1 MNLFSSWLSSARLVP
16 AILLVI
22 ASAPACAQLSVASVS
37 GTVEDPSGAQLT
49 AVSIKLLNLQTGGV
63 NLAATDAEG
72 EFLIPGVLPGLYSMQ
87 VQRDGF
93 AALHLIG
100 LNLSIGEE
108 RRFRIRLQ
116 VGNVEQSVEVN
127 AGGQNL
133 VTADAEMSTAVNSHL
148 TANLPL
154 NGRSFQDLVAMTPG
168 SVEVSPQVPRNSGF
182 SVNGQPVDTNT
193 YWIDGVSANFGSGP
207 ADTDLKVPAAG
218 QYASV
223 TSQGTTQGLVSL
235 DALQEFR
242 VIASNASAEYGGT
255 PGGQFSLLTRQGTDK
270 VHATAYSYLRNGY
283 FDAVNWFGGY
293 TGLGAAAYYHQQ
305 DIGGSLSL
313 PLVFSPKGRG
323 KPLANFFGSYEEL
336 HADQRTPPVFEY
348 VPNAQLCEDVPAAL
362 LAALRAFPCFS
373 LSTEDP
379 PQLERYYI
387 RDVSSQPGFIKSM
400 DIRLDRNFNGHLA
413 GFIRFGDSPSG
424 SDSADLETLTT
435 TKLQNQSLTF
445 GLDAQISSRAGN
457 EFRLEWARGSATSV
471 SSHQISN
478 PLSQAVDLP
487 AVLGSPGP
495 SAQSRAEIYIRTLGL
510 GETSAWVDT
519 GENALRQIE
528 VRDTL
533 SIQHD
538 HHLLRMGFDLL
549 NDHSAVVPLP
559 WTIEA
564 DYLSVDSLLNNSA
577 DLLIERRTE
586 PAHPVFQRF
595 AAFLQD
601 NWRATRQVSVTAG
614 LRWDVD
620 PPRRSSDGNDAFR
633 VGGDPSQPDS
643 LSISPR
649 GTALWKTDWS
659 AFAPRVSI
667 AWQPSQRTGKELVF
681 RGGFGVLFDSPERAV
696 APAFT
701 AMGFSASALTAGA
714 AIPYVA
720 ASVPSP
726 DVPGPDTLGYLFP
739 RTLRNPYSM
748 QWNLSLERALGKQQ
762 SATLSYVGANG
773 RSLLVSQRKAVDN
786 TAFPL
791 RELVTFPA
799 GVSSQYNS
807 LQFSYRGQVGSQLGW
822 LASYVWSHAI
832 DTGGPNPWA
841 SLTRGNA
848 DTDVRHNLQAG
859 VAWTLPQVNGTSL
872 LHDAFSR
879 WGFDSRV
886 FLRSSY
892 PVNVLGNLFYD
903 PVTGERFYTG
913 ADLVAGLPI
922 YLSDPALPGK
932 RMLNGGPN
940 ARDGAFQ
947 LPSGSAEGNAPR
959 NFARGFAAQQVSL
972 ALRRDIHLHGGL
984 YLQLRCDV
992 FNISN
997 SPDFGYID
1005 PHLTNQFFGQ
1015 PVLTLNQSY
1024 GQTGSLYQTGGP
1036 RSVQWMFR
1044 VHW

>member
-1 MNLFSSWLSSARLVP
+1 VNLFSSWSSSARLVP

-22 ASAPACAQLSVASVS
+22 ASAPVCAQLSVASVS
-37 GTVEDPSGAQLT
+37 GTVEDPSGARLT

-63 NLAATDAEG
+63 NLAVTDAEG
-72 EFLIPGVLPGLYSMQ
+72 EFLIPGVLPGAYSMQ

-127 AGGQNL
+127 AEGQNL
-133 VTADAEMSTAVNSHL
+133 VTADAEMSTVVNSHL

-168 SVEVSPQVPRNSGF
+168 SVEVSPQVPRNGGF

-255 PGGQFSLLTRQGTDK
+255 PGGQFSLLTRQGTDR

-283 FDAVNWFGGY
+283 FDATNWFAGY
-293 TGLGAAAYYHQQ
+293 TGIRASAYYHQQ

-313 PLVFSPKGRG
+313 PIVFSPKARG
-323 KPLANFFGSYEEL
+323 EPLANFFGSYEEL
-336 HADQRTPPVFEY
+336 HAEQRTPPVFEY
-348 VPNAQLCEDVPAAL
+348 VPNARLCQAVPAAL
-362 LAALRAFPCFS
+362 QAALSSFPCYS
-373 LSTEDP
+373 LSTEEP
-379 PQLERYYI
+379 PQLEHDY
-387 RDVSSQPGFIKSM
+387 DGNVPSQPGFIKSM
-400 DIRLDRNFNGHLA
+400 DIRLDRNFKGHLA

-424 SDSADLETLTT
+424 SESADLDTITN
-435 TKLQNQSLTF
+435 TKFQNQSLAV
-445 GLDAQISSRAGN
+445 GLDEQISSKAGN
-457 EFRLEWARGSATSV
+457 EFRLGWGRSSTASV
-471 SSHQISN
+471 SSNQVSN
-478 PLSQAVDLP
+478 PFSQAVDLP

-495 SAQSRAEIYIRTLGL
+495 SAQSRAEIYIRALGL
-510 GETSAWVDT
+510 GETSAWVDS
-519 GENALRQIE
+519 GENALRQFE
-528 VRDTL
+528 VRDTF
-533 SIQHD
+533 SIQHE

-564 DYLSVDSLLNNSA
+564 DYLSLDSLLNNSA
-577 DLLIERRTE
+577 DLLIERRVD

-595 AAFLQD
+595 ASFVQD
-601 NWRATRQVSVTAG
+601 NWRATRQVNVSAG
-614 LRWDVD
+614 LRWDID
-620 PPRRSSDGNDAFR
+620 PPPHSSDSNDAFR
-633 VGGDPSQPDS
+633 VDGDPSQPNS
-643 LSISPR
+643 LSITPR
-649 GTALWKTDWS
+649 GTALWRTDWR
-659 AFAPRVSI
+659 AVAPRLSF
-667 AWQPSQRTGKELVF
+667 AWQPSQQTGNELVF
-681 RGGFGVLFDSPERAV
+681 RGGLGVLFDSPDRAV

-701 AMGFSASALTAGA
+701 AMGFSTTSSAARAAVPFAAASA
-714 AIPYVA
+714 P
-720 ASVPSP
+720 PP
-726 DVPGPDTLGYLFP
+726 DVPGPDSLGYLFP
-739 RTLRNPYSM
+739 RTLRSPYTL
-748 QWNLSLERALGKQQ
+748 QWNLSLEQALGKQQ
-762 SATLSYVGANG
+762 SVTLSYVGANG
-773 RSLLVSQRKAVDN
+773 HSLLVPHREAVDS
-786 TAFPL
+786 TTFPI

-799 GVSSQYNS
+799 GVSSQYDS
-807 LQFSYRGQVGSQLGW
+807 LQFSYRGQISSQLAW
-822 LASYVWSHAI
+822 IASYVWSHAI
-832 DTGGPNPWA
+832 DTAAPNPWA
-841 SLTRGNA
+841 ALSRANA
-848 DTDVRHNLQAG
+848 DTDVRHNLQTG
-859 VAWTLPQVNGTSL
+859 VVWTLPQVHGISL
-872 LHDAFSR
+872 LHNAFSG
-879 WGFDSRV
+879 WGFDSRI

-903 PVTGERFYTG
+903 PVTAERFYTG

-922 YLSDPALPGK
+922 YLSNPTLPGG

-940 ARDGAFQ
+940 APDGAFQ
-947 LPSGSAEGNAPR
+947 LPSGNAQGNAPR
-959 NFARGFAAQQVSL
+959 NLARGFPAQQVSL
-972 ALRRDIHLHGGL
+972 ALRRDIHLYKDL
-984 YLQLRCDV
+984 CLQLRGDV

-1005 PHLTNQFFGQ
+1005 SHLTDQLFGQ

-1044 VHW
+1044 IHW

>member
-1 MNLFSSWLSSARLVP
+1 ML

-22 ASAPACAQLSVASVS
+22 PSASACAQLSVASVS
-37 GTVEDPSGAQLT
+37 GTVEDQSGARLT
-49 AVSIKLLNLQTGGV
+49 AVSIKLLNLQTGSV
-63 NLAATDAEG
+63 NLTVTDAEG
-72 EFLIPGVLPGLYSMQ
+72 EFLIPGVLPGVYSMQ
-87 VQRDGF
+87 VKRDGF

-133 VTADAEMSTAVNSHL
+133 VTTEAEMSTVVNSHL

-168 SVEVSPQVPRNSGF
+168 SVQVSPQIPRNGGF

-223 TSQGTTQGLVSL
+223 TSLGTTQGLVSL

-242 VIASNASAEYGGT
+242 VVASNASAEYGGT

-283 FDAVNWFGGY
+283 FDATNWFSGY
-293 TGLGAAAYYHQQ
+293 TDTSAAPYYHQQ

-313 PLVFSPKGRG
+313 PLVLNPKARG
-323 KPLANFFGSYEEL
+323 EPLANFFGSYEEL
-336 HADQRTPPVFEY
+336 HADQRTPPVIEY
-348 VPNAQLCEDVPAAL
+348 VPNMQLCETVPAAL
-362 LAALRAFPCFS
+362 QTALRSFPCFS

-379 PQLERYYI
+379 PQLERYYGG
-387 RDVSSQPGFIKSM
+387 DVPSLPGFIKSM
-400 DIRLDRNFNGHLA
+400 DIRLDRNFKGHLA

-424 SDSADLETLTT
+424 SESADLETIAN
-435 TKLQNQSLTF
+435 TKLQNQSFTL
-445 GLDAQISSRAGN
+445 GLDAQISSKAGN
-457 EFRLEWARGSATSV
+457 EFRLGWARGSTTSV
-471 SSHQISN
+471 SSHQMSN
-478 PLSQAVDLP
+478 LLSQAVNLP

-495 SAQSRAEIYIRTLGL
+495 SAQSRAEIYIRALGV
-510 GETSAWVDT
+510 GETSAWVDS
-519 GENALRQIE
+519 GENALRQFE
-528 VRDTL
+528 VRDTF
-533 SIQHD
+533 SIQHE
-538 HHLLRMGFDLL
+538 HHLLRTGFDLL

-577 DLLIERRTE
+577 DLLIERRID
-586 PAHPVFQRF
+586 PAHPVFRRF
-595 AAFLQD
+595 GAFLQD
-601 NWRATRQVSVTAG
+601 NWRATRRVNVSAG
-614 LRWDVD
+614 LRWDFD
-620 PPRRSSDGNDAFR
+620 PPPHSSDGNDAFR
-633 VGGDPSQPDS
+633 VEGDPSQPDS
-643 LSISPR
+643 LSITPR
-649 GTALWKTDWS
+649 GTALWRTDWR
-659 AFAPRVSI
+659 AFAPRLSI
-667 AWQPSQRTGKELVF
+667 AWQPSQQTGKELVL

-701 AMGFSASALTAGA
+701 AMGFSTTASAAGA
-714 AIPYVA
+714 AIPFAA
-720 ASVPSP
+720 ASVPPP

-739 RTLRNPYSM
+739 RILRSPYTL
-748 QWNLSLERALGKQQ
+748 QWNLSLERAFGKQQ
-762 SATLSYVGANG
+762 SATLSFVGANG
-773 RSLLVSQRKAVDN
+773 RNLLVPQRKVVDS

-791 RELVTFPA
+791 RELVTLPA
-799 GVSSQYNS
+799 GVSSQYDS

-822 LASYVWSHAI
+822 LASYVWSHTI

-841 SLTRGNA
+841 ALTRGNA

-859 VAWTLPQVNGTSL
+859 VVWTLPQVHGTSL
-872 LHDAFSR
+872 LHDAFSG

-922 YLSDPALPGK
+922 YLSNPTLPGA

-940 ARDGAFQ
+940 APDGAFQ
-947 LPSGSAEGNAPR
+947 LPSGNAQGNAPR
-959 NFARGFAAQQVSL
+959 NFARGFPAQQVSL
-972 ALRRDIHLHGGL
+972 ALRRDIHLHKDL

-1005 PHLTNQFFGQ
+1005 PHLTDQLFGQ
-1015 PVLTLNQSY
+1015 PILTLNQSY

-1044 VHW
+1044 VRW